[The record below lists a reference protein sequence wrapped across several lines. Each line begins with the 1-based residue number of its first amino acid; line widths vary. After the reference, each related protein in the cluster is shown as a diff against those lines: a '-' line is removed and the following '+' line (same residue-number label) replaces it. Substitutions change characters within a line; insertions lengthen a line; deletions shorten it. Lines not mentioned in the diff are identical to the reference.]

1 MTRRR
6 MARRR
11 KDGAWP
17 LLVALVATACAGP
30 VATPAGGTA
39 APTIAPGSTG
49 STPGATTGAQASGLE
64 ANVEVGPGSFYL
76 SDPQVG
82 LAQLASY
89 TETLTVSFAGT
100 ADGQSQTWSRS
111 YRLQH
116 TAQPSASLVTVEV
129 TGDTSPPDPRFVA
142 EAAGT
147 AYQGDVDG
155 TCSGRSVD
163 PADSIVARYAPAG
176 LLPGLMG
183 AEEAGAE
190 LANGVTANH
199 YTFDER
205 AMLDTGADSTGEI
218 WVAIDGG
225 YVVRF
230 LLKTTADAAYFGGGL
245 AGTITWDYQLIDVN
259 AVSAVA
265 LPEGCQLDVPIMAD
279 ASNALV
285 LARYV
290 GFDTASSVTDAVAFY
305 KQQLPSRG
313 WQLKSEPFKGADR
326 AVVEFAK
333 GSQVLNLLVTTT
345 ESGTRVDLTLSV
357 SG

>member
-1 MTRRR
+1 MRHR
-6 MARRR
+6 M
-11 KDGAWP
+11 GAA
-17 LLVALVATACAGP
+17 LIALIVAACAGP
-30 VATPAGGTA
+30 VATPAGGSG
-39 APTIAPGSTG
+39 APSVAPGSTG
-49 STPGATTGAQASGLE
+49 ATPGATPGAQASGLE
-64 ANVEVGPGSFYL
+64 ASVDVGPGTFYL
-76 SDPQVG
+76 SDPEVG

-89 TETLTVSFAGT
+89 TATLTVSFAGT
-100 ADGQSQTWSRS
+100 ADGQSRTWSKA
-111 YRLQH
+111 YRMQH
-116 TAQPSASLVTVEV
+116 TGQPAVSLVIVDV

-147 AYQGDVDG
+147 AYTGNVDG
-155 TCSGRSVD
+155 TCSGVSLD
-163 PADSIVARYAPAG
+163 PGRSIVAPYAPSG

-190 LANGVTANH
+190 VANGVTANH

-205 AMLDTGADSTGEI
+205 AMLDTGGADSTGEI
-218 WVAIDGG
+218 WVAVDGG

-230 LLKTTADAAYFGGGL
+230 LLKTTADAAYFGSGL
-245 AGTITWDYQLIDVN
+245 AGTITWDYQLLDVN

-265 LPEGCQLDVPIMAD
+265 LPEGCQLDAPIMAD

-290 GFDTASSVTDAVAFY
+290 GFDTASRVTDAVAFY

-313 WQLKSEPFKGADR
+313 WQLKSEPFRGADR

-333 GSQVLNLLVTTT
+333 GAQVLNLLVTTT